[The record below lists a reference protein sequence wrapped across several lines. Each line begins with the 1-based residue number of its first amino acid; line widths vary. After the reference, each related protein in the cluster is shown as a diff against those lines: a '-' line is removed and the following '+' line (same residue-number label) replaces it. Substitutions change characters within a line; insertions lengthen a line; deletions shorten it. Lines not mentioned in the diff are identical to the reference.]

1 MRRSDAV
8 GTSLA
13 MRGAIV
19 VALAAATVAHAQTF
33 AVVDPGLP
41 DLGTDARATALSA
54 SGWLV
59 GEWVDA
65 DGLTRGFRWRAGQP
79 PADLGFLPNM
89 IETRAAGVNDAGHV
103 VGWCSRGFNNTGTLR
118 PFFWSPATGMRDLG
132 TLDGSFEA
140 SATALAINNS
150 GLIAGRSDAPGEP
163 VKPTHAAAWSV
174 NPSTGVVISRTDLHT
189 GAPNLL
195 SVAVAVNDAGQIA
208 YWIQELDSL
217 NASRYFSRRWP
228 DRITVGPSS
237 AFCFATAMSPT
248 GTIAGVVFN
257 FGLSSAWVWTGPAPN
272 AGLTLPAA
280 DAAARGINSAGD
292 AVGELNSG
300 FGPQR
305 GFLYRGGLVRDLNT
319 LLRPQDGARW
329 TITRALAITDAGR
342 IAAVASATINGQTR
356 TRAVILTPCPADY
369 DHSGFVDSDD
379 FVAFSEDFASG
390 RSAADIDGSGFV
402 DSDDFVE
409 FIARF
414 SAGCP

>member
-1 MRRSDAV
+1 MRRTDMA
-8 GTSLA
+8 L
-13 MRGAIV
+13 RGWI
-19 VALAAATVAHAQTF
+19 LAALCAGGVARAQTLS
-33 AVVDPGLP
+33 VVDPGLP

-65 DGLTRGFRWRAGQP
+65 DGLTRGFRWRAGLP

-103 VGWCSRGFNNTGTLR
+103 VGWCARGFNNTGTLR

-132 TLDGSFEA
+132 TLDGSFES
-140 SATALAINNS
+140 SATALAINNL

-163 VKPTHAAAWSV
+163 VKPTHAAAWTI
-174 NPSTGVVISRTDLHT
+174 NPATGAVLTRTDLHT
-189 GAPNLL
+189 GASNLL
-195 SVAVAVNDAGQIA
+195 SVAVGVNDAGQIA

-217 NASRYFSRRWP
+217 NASRYFARRWP
-228 DRITVGPSS
+228 DRITVGPSAS
-237 AFCFATAMSPT
+237 SSFCFATAIGPT
-248 GTIAGVVFN
+248 GSIAGVSYVF
-257 FGLSSAWVWTGPAPN
+257 GVASAWAWTGPTPN
-272 AGLTLPAA
+272 AGITLPAS
-280 DAAARGINSAGD
+280 DAASRGINASGD
-292 AVGELNSG
+292 VVGELNSG

-319 LLRPQDGARW
+319 LLRPQDASRW
-329 TITRALAITDAGR
+329 TITRAIAITDSGR
-342 IAAVASATINGQTR
+342 IAAVASATINGSPR

-379 FVAFSEDFASG
+379 FVAFAQDFDAG
-390 RSAADIDGSGFV
+390 RNAADVDGSGFV
-402 DSDDFVE
+402 DSDDFVD
-409 FIARF
+409 FVGRF